1 MSTMASLI
9 SLPEEVNVSK
19 IEFGAVKL
27 LDSGGKMVNIRY
39 EGRNLTLE
47 TPSLAVPYGVNVFD
61 KTPGAPVKYS
71 VDLSL
76 RGVEDNADVQAFQT
90 FLEAFDE
97 RLIDAGVENAQ
108 KWFKMAN
115 PSREVIKAFYT
126 PSLKYSRDATGALKP
141 YPPTVKLALRKVKG
155 SDAFEPK
162 FYDCTK
168 GGDEMP
174 EYAKATPLETILAK
188 RTQATA
194 TMQCTGIWFAGGKF
208 GTTWK
213 ATQIRVE
220 SQPETI
226 RGPTFRRDAP
236 DIRAFVSKGLAASS
250 AAAAEAED
258 EDDEECEE
266 TVLSETT
273 IKPKNSVLDAVLPPP
288 KAAAAT
294 ASAPTSA
301 FSEAVSEAVAVPKKV
316 VKKVVSGVKK
326 A

>member
-1 MSTMASLI
+1 
-9 SLPEEVNVSK
+9 
-19 IEFGAVKL
+19 
-27 LDSGGKMVNIRY
+27 
-39 EGRNLTLE
+39 
-47 TPSLAVPYGVNVFD
+47 VFD

-76 RGVEDNADVQAFQT
+76 RGVEDSADVQAFQT

-126 PSLKYSRDATGALKP
+126 PSLKYSRDASGALKP
-141 YPPTVKLALRKVKG
+141 YPPTVKLALRKAKG

-250 AAAAEAED
+250 SAAAEAED
-258 EDDEECEE
+258 DDDEECEE

-288 KAAAAT
+288 KAAAPTPA
-294 ASAPTSA
+294 ATSA
-301 FSEAVSEAVAVPKKV
+301 FSEAVSEAVAVPKKI